1 MCIIN
6 IMCLLTLLRMC
17 SRCVELCPREIVE
30 REYNPSLIIAHPA
43 LAAVPIAIAGSNEPR
58 NLQSGPPSRISWSQ
72 PLESKTRVVAGRSVS
87 LV

>member
-1 MCIIN
+1 MCYLARGGVCGELPMCIIN
-6 IMCLLTLLRMC
+6 ILCLLTLLRMC

-58 NLQSGPPSRISWSQ
+58 NLQCIRW
-72 PLESKTRVVAGRSVS
+72 
-87 LV
+87 

>member
-17 SRCVELCPREIVE
+17 SRCVELCPREIVK
-30 REYNPSLIIAHPA
+30 REYNPSFIIAHPA

-58 NLQSGPPSRISWSQ
+58 NLQ
-72 PLESKTRVVAGRSVS
+72 VVHRAGYRGRSPWNQRHEW
-87 LV
+87 

>member
-30 REYNPSLIIAHPA
+30 REYNPSFIIAHPA

-58 NLQSGPPSRISWSQ
+58 NLHI
-72 PLESKTRVVAGRSVS
+72 PLNLSKENNQNP
-87 LV
+87 